1 MTASCA
7 AILPVRTRTA
17 TPRAADARG
26 ASGLPV
32 GNPNMKRS
40 AA

>member
-1 MTASCA
+1 MKVSCA
-7 AILPVRTRTA
+7 AIHPVRQRAA
-17 TPRAADARG
+17 TPPAADARD